1 MPFAPISLPT
11 NEILLTN
18 FVTDIATIT
27 NANISLIQA
36 QLEDLINTLEIDVPG
51 NSIGT
56 TNPILFL
63 KTNSIIL
70 QDTGLIFQSGLP
82 SPTTIATLSKNGSNE
97 SVFQVDHLITNIDA
111 TFDVIDLN
119 TLTVNTLA
127 TFDGDSEF
135 NAPITINSSVVESKQ
150 SVILDLDW
158 DGVATSAESTITLT
172 NTSRQNIYITLKA
185 TTAPTANPVYDGTSA
200 LEPTL
205 TAFNINIDF
214 DATAPPVENT
224 KFTFYLVDVTNSLSS
239 SIAGVVQL
247 AGIEIKLVAGTN
259 QSTSTAILLHDN
271 INDVGIPDT
280 TQFVPYGTNITL
292 NYILDSLNDDRLLVT
307 SLVGAEIF

>member
-27 NANISLIQA
+27 NANILLIQA

-63 KTNSIIL
+63 KTNSVIL
-70 QDTGLIFQSGLP
+70 QDTGLIFQSGSP
-82 SPTTIATLSKNGSNE
+82 IPTTIASLTKNGSDE
-97 SVFQVDHLITNIDA
+97 SVFQIDHLITNIDA
-111 TFDVIDLN
+111 TFDIIDLN

-127 TFDGDSEF
+127 TFDGTSEF
-135 NAPITINSSVVESKQ
+135 NAPITINSSVVESEE
-150 SVILDLDW
+150 SVILNLTW
-158 DGVATSAESTITLT
+158 NGVSTSAESTITLT
-172 NTSRQNIYITLKA
+172 NTSKQNIYITLKA
-185 TTAPTANPVYDGTSA
+185 TTAPTANPVYDGTGA

-214 DATAPPVENT
+214 DATNPPVENT

-239 SIAGVVQL
+239 SIAGVVQS

-271 INDVGIPDT
+271 TNKVGIPDT
-280 TQFVPYGTNITL
+280 TQFVRYGTNITL